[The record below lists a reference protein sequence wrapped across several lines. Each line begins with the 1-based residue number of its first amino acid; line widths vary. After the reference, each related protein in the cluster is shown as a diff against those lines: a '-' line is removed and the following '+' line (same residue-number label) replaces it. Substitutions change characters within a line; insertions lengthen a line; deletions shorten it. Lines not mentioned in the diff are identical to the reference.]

1 MVGSGNYYRD
11 TTKNPPPPSPLGGG
25 WGVVN
30 TGRSANSPSRES
42 FVFVNINQSREYQL
56 IFS

>member
-11 TTKNPPPPSPLGGG
+11 TTKNPPPPSPPP
-25 WGVVN
+25 VIN